1 MLSVCE
7 AENKHTRTEENQ
19 PVNFPDSFLIAEHR
33 RIKALGHAL
42 AGGLADLPQRAAVYF
57 HLYEDS
63 GRRNVFP
70 LIAAHGALW
79 ASGYFA
85 RGMKAGR
92 VLSLQYIGHA
102 GRRQEKRAS
111 LQVFADAFRRINREV
126 CAEAYCMYHFTKLYG
141 HTPMAE
147 ALVPAP
153 VLAGLNDCHQ
163 SHAEASDF
171 PKAARRALFEA
182 FFLWEQAAIVSPSV
196 EAAVEAFDWPAVKWL
211 AVRPKIAFS
220 YLGAG
225 DGLQFKDFSDKDER
239 IERGLR
245 AYEAAETVGLAQV
258 EAAIGRYGI
267 MPTSF
272 LENTAAEF
280 SEIRRRTGAAAAQ

>member
-7 AENKHTRTEENQ
+7 AENKYTPTEEKQ
-19 PVNFPDSFLIAEHR
+19 PVNFADSFLIAEHR
-33 RIKALGHAL
+33 RIKDLGHAL
-42 AGGLADLPQRAAVYF
+42 AGGLSDLKQRAAVYF

-85 RGMKAGR
+85 RGMRAGT
-92 VLSLQYIGHA
+92 VLSLQYMGQA

-141 HTPMAE
+141 DAPLVETM
-147 ALVPAP
+147 VPAP
-153 VLAGLNDCHQ
+153 LLAALNDCHR
-163 SHAEASDF
+163 SFAEASDF
-171 PKAARRALFEA
+171 PMAARRALFEA
-182 FFLWEQAAIVSPSV
+182 FFLWEQATIVSPSV
-196 EAAVEAFDWPAVKWL
+196 EAAVAAFDWPTVKWL
-211 AVRPKIAFS
+211 AMRPKITFS
-220 YLGAG
+220 YLGARG
-225 DGLQFKDFSDKDER
+225 GLQFKDFSDKAER

-245 AYEAAETVGLAQV
+245 AYEVAEIVGLAQV
-258 EAAIGRYGI
+258 ESAIGSYGI
-267 MPTSF
+267 MPTNF
-272 LENTAAEF
+272 LDNTAAEF
-280 SEIRRRTGAAAAQ
+280 SEIQRRTGIASAQ